1 MVNQFTRTM
10 APSGPNYGA
19 GGRSYG
25 TRTRL
30 AWDRPVYHRRGA
42 GIDRGRGLDCPV
54 TSGHQ
59 AILRGGFLRKD
70 RSGRKLTERCFY
82 FGLLSASKGGRCVPK
97 YHLGSANIHRWSLGR

>member
-1 MVNQFTRTM
+1 MSVKDGPDKRPRLVNQFTRTM

-70 RSGRKLTERCFY
+70 RSGRLEDMTGAGRAKEE
-82 FGLLSASKGGRCVPK
+82 SARRQIVQ
-97 YHLGSANIHRWSLGR
+97 RR